1 MTTHLRLDKLLDKIF
16 DTSRAVCPVSRITHK
31 ALITF
36 IKVSYTYENM
46 DILRYNPIE
55 YFLMIIL
62 GFVINTA
69 TTGIIIL
76 ILGYL
81 GANISLTLENAVI
94 GGLILSTVNLAINIA
109 RRDRQ

>member
-1 MTTHLRLDKLLDKIF
+1 VTTHLRLDKLLDKIF

-62 GFVINTA
+62 GFPSEKN
-69 TTGIIIL
+69 
-76 ILGYL
+76 
-81 GANISLTLENAVI
+81 LTKKNENY
-94 GGLILSTVNLAINIA
+94 
-109 RRDRQ
+109 